1 VGLAVHGTR
10 TPSEPCQWVACGLRT
25 TARLR
30 VWGPGGRR
38 PDQVA
43 DDPRCERRRS
53 EEAERTTPGILGVV
67 PFL

>member
-53 EEAERTTPGILGVV
+53 EEA
-67 PFL
+67 